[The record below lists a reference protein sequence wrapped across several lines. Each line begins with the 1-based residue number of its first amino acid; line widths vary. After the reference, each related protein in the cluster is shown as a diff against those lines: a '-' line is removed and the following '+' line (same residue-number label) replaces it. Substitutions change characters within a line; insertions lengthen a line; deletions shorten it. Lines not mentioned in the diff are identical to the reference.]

1 MLQYLRLSTSMV
13 TVAHIGEQV
22 AMALFKLGMTDAA
35 IEEQKRAY
43 TILRELIPDPKD
55 SRIVSA
61 RSLLEKLFR
70 STIEEKKKLSQ
81 QQATEQATAT
91 PSTTAAGAAT
101 PVVASAASNASALEE
116 EADGELGDKKKPKKK
131 SKAKK

>member
-1 MLQYLRLSTSMV
+1 MV

-70 STIEEKKKLSQ
+70 STIEEKKKKLSQ
-81 QQATEQATAT
+81 QQATEQATST
-91 PSTTAAGAAT
+91 PSTTATGAAT